1 MRVRSIGIQTA
12 GRGGGCCFTGFGTY
26 TYVFV
31 ILGVGAES
39 CCAVDLCGKNFEDLI
54 QLNVGRI
61 IFLSLSA
68 HLVFELMFLNA
79 AAAN

>member
-12 GRGGGCCFTGFGTY
+12 GGWDGCCFTGFGTY

-54 QLNVGRI
+54 QLNWGGL
-61 IFLSLSA
+61 FSFPFQLT
-68 HLVFELMFLNA
+68 
-79 AAAN
+79 